1 MAPLKFKAS
10 PQECKFCNRKSLQF
24 SKVAPLLLVAPSASD
39 ITTYVVNNFPIT
51 IFTKT
56 GFKNCRAFLKSIIEI
71 TEYNNYRHSYIP
83 AVSKK

>member
-39 ITTYVVNNFPIT
+39 ITTYVVTNFPIT

-56 GFKNCRAFLKSIIEI
+56 GFKNCGAFSKSIIEI
-71 TEYNNYRHSYIP
+71 TEYNNYRYSYIP

>member
-39 ITTYVVNNFPIT
+39 ITTYVVTNFPIT
-51 IFTKT
+51 IIIYKNWLQKLW
-56 GFKNCRAFLKSIIEI
+56 GIFKIN
-71 TEYNNYRHSYIP
+71 H
-83 AVSKK
+83 